1 MLGSILT
8 TPLFGENDKIDK
20 MLKAKIRNKLLLLI
34 IIMPD
39 TESKSSARLCSI
51 ISKKRVYLDKQAML
65 VTFET

>member
-1 MLGSILT
+1 
-8 TPLFGENDKIDK
+8 

-39 TESKSSARLCSI
+39 TESKSSAWLCSI